1 MANISCGMEGQLNY
15 SGLACQQDRLRGVD
29 VIIAAWNR
37 EDTIGRS
44 VASALA
50 EPEVL
55 SVLVVDD
62 GSTDETAKWACSA
75 DDGSNRLTVLQLP
88 ENRGP
93 AAARNAA
100 LAFSKSS
107 APWITVLDGDD
118 FLLPGRFSRLLAQ
131 AQRYDV
137 IADDL
142 LQVHED
148 CCDVGVQLLARAAQF
163 EPWDCDLGGFVLG
176 NLARKGHHRK
186 ELGFLKPLIR
196 RSFLEKYCLRYD
208 ETLRLGEDYAFYAQ
222 LLAMGARFRI
232 VPACGYVSVVRSG
245 SLSGK
250 HSKQDLERLRD
261 IDFVLEAL
269 PGLSAAERA
278 MIRKH
283 QKSIDARVQ
292 WLEVIEAV
300 KAKNASRILRAY
312 CRSPQVAQYL
322 TARLSEQLF
331 ERTSKRLKAF
341 TEAQEGNRL
350 SPSSGALDFWV
361 TGDRD
366 ANRQGGLKPEGV
378 SL

>member
-1 MANISCGMEGQLNY
+1 
-15 SGLACQQDRLRGVD
+15 
-29 VIIAAWNR
+29 
-37 EDTIGRS
+37 
-44 VASALA
+44 
-50 EPEVL
+50 
-55 SVLVVDD
+55 
-62 GSTDETAKWACSA
+62 
-75 DDGSNRLTVLQLP
+75 
-88 ENRGP
+88 
-93 AAARNAA
+93 
-100 LAFSKSS
+100 
-107 APWITVLDGDD
+107 
-118 FLLPGRFSRLLAQ
+118 
-131 AQRYDV
+131 
-137 IADDL
+137 
-142 LQVHED
+142 
-148 CCDVGVQLLARAAQF
+148 
-163 EPWDCDLGGFVLG
+163 
-176 NLARKGHHRK
+176 
-186 ELGFLKPLIR
+186 
-196 RSFLEKYCLRYD
+196 
-208 ETLRLGEDYAFYAQ
+208 
-222 LLAMGARFRI
+222 MGARFRI

-245 SLSGK
+245 SLSDK

-300 KAKNASRILRAY
+300 KAKNASRVLRAY

-366 ANRQGGLKPEGV
+366 ANRQGGLKPQGV